1 MIVRERL
8 TDKDVF
14 LRYMKEADDRFKKL
28 IEDNLQENIGPHED
42 PIVLQ
47 QGNGGRLL
55 MFRCDGRTFDYD
67 LNQWVVDE
75 AARAPLQREEH
86 NKFCWLK
93 GNRALFYARSFAD
106 FFTYID
112 FATRTEVAKEMLVL
126 SRDVIFYYEHFGEH
140 LSTLDVLENT
150 IDGLNLKLAP
160 VEISQWEKGSELK
173 TRAILRTE
181 GDLTEEESTL
191 TITATMDNE
200 ASVFLREHMVCKYR
214 LNSGLF
220 GRMLYLCILHAFDSN
235 KADVYQS
242 AMATFFHS
250 HAVCEAIGKKR
261 LFNTNGF
268 KMLLEE
274 AQEVVVYSK
283 AHFKAV
289 SDNRD
294 DRFSGIIKETWDNI
308 VKIDHLK
315 FIRAATPSKDGC
327 INDLECHLVVKKDD
341 LELIFIIHVN
351 KMAFQLAFAHLKH
364 ELNISGDLIRDIIYL
379 SLLKDFADGY
389 CRDKPLEK
397 ALDKIVDGCD
407 IRIVSKLRDVL
418 TVQFIDGSLLDVSDF
433 INDIGGLRYTYS
445 LNYTVEGR

>member
-220 GRMLYLCILHAFDSN
+220 GRMLYLCILHAACVVL
-235 KADVYQS
+235 KY
-242 AMATFFHS
+242 
-250 HAVCEAIGKKR
+250 R
-261 LFNTNGF
+261 LENT
-268 KMLLEE
+268 EPS
-274 AQEVVVYSK
+274 V
-283 AHFKAV
+283 V
-289 SDNRD
+289 SDKTRKLTDGEAAVAN
-294 DRFSGIIKETWDNI
+294 FLIENFKKECASVLAKVNMI
-308 VKIDHLK
+308 
-315 FIRAATPSKDGC
+315 SK
-327 INDLECHLVVKKDD
+327 L
-341 LELIFIIHVN
+341 
-351 KMAFQLAFAHLKH
+351 
-364 ELNISGDLIRDIIYL
+364 L
-379 SLLKDFADGY
+379 SLMDMPDAPEELVELENM
-389 CRDKPLEK
+389 CRTLG
-397 ALDKIVDGCD
+397 V
-407 IRIVSKLRDVL
+407 LR
-418 TVQFIDGSLLDVSDF
+418 
-433 INDIGGLRYTYS
+433 
-445 LNYTVEGR
+445 VEYEFGQ